1 MVHAAFRGCVDAHEP
16 CDCPWPGLSPEVML
30 MCIIWGSMM
39 ISEVH
44 ASPGENVGVRVLYCC
59 WEPSWCRWPALTP
72 MVMMV
77 PMVHAASEGPVDIY
91 IVCTATGDSAE
102 VCGSCCC
109 QKPLGRP

>member
-1 MVHAAFRGCVDAHEP
+1 MVHAGCRGCVDAHGS
-16 CDCPWPGLSPEVML
+16 CDCPWAGLSPEVML

-44 ASPGENVGVRVLYCC
+44 ASTGENVGVCVL
-59 WEPSWCRWPALTP
+59 
-72 MVMMV
+72 
-77 PMVHAASEGPVDIY
+77 Y
-91 IVCTATGDSAE
+91 IVCTATGDSVE